1 MLFEPTRGKM
11 IFTFT
16 LFSAFVILLQP
27 LNSIPID
34 EDEVYEQEESFDFE
48 DDSYGLLAFAPF
60 PELDDRDDVCNNYNG
75 IGANNGK
82 VCCAKKCGKCGGKGC
97 SKRPG
102 GKKNC
107 CTRWIKKN
115 RGNCG
120 TAPCN
125 NRNSNNGGKNTG
137 NTNNNNGNGN
147 NSNTGGSNSG
157 GSNSN
162 TNNNNSNTGD
172 SNSGSSNSNTN
183 NNNSNDNNG
192 NTKTNSG

>member
-11 IFTFT
+11 IFAFT
-16 LFSAFVILLQP
+16 LFSALVILVQP

-34 EDEVYEQEESFDFE
+34 EDEVYELEESFDFE

-75 IGANNGK
+75 IGTNNGK
-82 VCCAKKCGKCGGKGC
+82 VCCARSCGTCGGKGC

-107 CTRWIKKN
+107 CTKWIKK
-115 RGNCG
+115 NCG
-120 TAPCN
+120 TAPCRNAN
-125 NRNSNNGGKNTG
+125 NNGNSNTGNNG
-137 NTNNNNGNGN
+137 NTNNNNGKGD
-147 NSNTGGSNSG
+147 NSNTGTGNSGSSNGKGDNSNSG
-157 GSNSN
+157 
-162 TNNNNSNTGD
+162 T

-192 NTKTNSG
+192 NTNTNSG

>member
-11 IFTFT
+11 ILAFT
-16 LFSAFVILLQP
+16 LLSALVILLQP

-75 IGANNGK
+75 IGTNNGK
-82 VCCAKKCGKCGGKGC
+82 VCCARSCGTCGGKGC

-107 CTRWIKKN
+107 CTKWIKK
-115 RGNCG
+115 NCG
-120 TAPCN
+120 TAPCRN
-125 NRNSNNGGKNTG
+125 GNSNNNNGSSNTG
-137 NTNNNNGNGN
+137 NTNNNNGKGD
-147 NSNTGGSNSG
+147 NSNTGTGNSGSSNGKGDNSNSG
-157 GSNSN
+157 
-162 TNNNNSNTGD
+162 T

-192 NTKTNSG
+192 NTNTNSG